1 MMNQSS
7 DGKKKMLMTTK
18 EKNSYRNHQQKT
30 FKETARDV
38 EFNVQ
43 VPHYLHGSKYSYQKS
58 IYLKNNMDQMKVIKK
73 CKELQPG
80 KYTND
85 RGYIFYCPTTDAP
98 LDKRIMESGG
108 RVFEYNVQ
116 HQ

>member
-1 MMNQSS
+1 
-7 DGKKKMLMTTK
+7 
-18 EKNSYRNHQQKT
+18 
-30 FKETARDV
+30 
-38 EFNVQ
+38 
-43 VPHYLHGSKYSYQKS
+43 
-58 IYLKNNMDQMKVIKK
+58 MKVIKK

-116 HQ
+116 HQQKAINQEGSLDSPRSNGSRGSISKTLTSVQGDQTIITR

>member
-1 MMNQSS
+1 
-7 DGKKKMLMTTK
+7 
-18 EKNSYRNHQQKT
+18 
-30 FKETARDV
+30 
-38 EFNVQ
+38 
-43 VPHYLHGSKYSYQKS
+43 
-58 IYLKNNMDQMKVIKK
+58 MKVIKK